1 MSHDT
6 RKQPIR
12 LILEKYCW
20 TIVDLV
26 FKTGYM
32 EKQDM
37 DADADADAD
46 ADTDMD
52 SEFTRMRIF
61 NKHPYLVPKKKTYLK
76 LVLLNRV

>member
-1 MSHDT
+1 M
-6 RKQPIR
+6 
-12 LILEKYCW
+12 
-20 TIVDLV
+20 V
-26 FKTGYM
+26 KTGYM

-46 ADTDMD
+46 TDMG